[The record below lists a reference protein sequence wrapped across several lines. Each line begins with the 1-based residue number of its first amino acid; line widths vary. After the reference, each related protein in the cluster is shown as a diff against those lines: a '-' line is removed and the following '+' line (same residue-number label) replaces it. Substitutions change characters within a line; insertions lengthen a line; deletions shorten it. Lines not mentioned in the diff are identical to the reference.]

1 MDTTEIIVVVAG
13 VALIAFVLCYFFGEH
28 EPGDRRA
35 RRR

>member
-13 VALIAFVLCYFFGEH
+13 VALIAFVLWFFFGEH
-28 EPGDRRA
+28 EPSGGRA